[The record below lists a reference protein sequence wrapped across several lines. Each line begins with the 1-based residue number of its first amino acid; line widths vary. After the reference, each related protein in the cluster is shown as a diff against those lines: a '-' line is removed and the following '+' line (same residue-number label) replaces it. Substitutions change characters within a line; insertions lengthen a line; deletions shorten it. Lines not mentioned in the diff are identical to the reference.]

1 MSHLKF
7 LKGKLSGYGIDPFLE
22 GYPFNLSRG
31 GKIDRNVYNGMCQVE
46 ILAKEWKKERMSS
59 SRNA

>member
-1 MSHLKF
+1 M
-7 LKGKLSGYGIDPFLE
+7 SGYGIDPFLE
-22 GYPFNLSRG
+22 GYPINLSRG